1 MNGKTNFDFIILFG
15 LDWFGPFGLK
25 FVLQCGFHIVGTLL
39 ERTTITVGIGV
50 GDGEGDA
57 KR

>member
-25 FVLQCGFHIVGTLL
+25 FVL
-39 ERTTITVGIGV
+39 
-50 GDGEGDA
+50 
-57 KR
+57 